1 MFLDFVTR
9 HSEQEESKEPQSAV
23 SLLHTRSSDSSAVEA
38 GDAEITGDESLG
50 VEVFGDWERF
60 QEFM

>member
-9 HSEQEESKEPQSAV
+9 HSEHEESKEPHSAV

-50 VEVFGDWERF
+50 VEVFGNWERF